1 MNQSEK
7 RNGTVVQIHA
17 HGALVR
23 LENGELASINESEVA
38 IYRKFLEHAMQ
49 VDREIELAV
58 LAHNRRLEAKVIPL
72 QRDDA
77 FEEQLMRFNKG
88 DEEERAEA
96 FNEPPPSRRRR
107 FVPKKRDDP
116 KP

>member
-1 MNQSEK
+1 M
-7 RNGTVVQIHA
+7 QIHA

-23 LENGELASINESEVA
+23 LENGELASINENEVA
-38 IYRKFLEHAMQ
+38 AYRKFLEHAMQ
-49 VDREIELAV
+49 IDREIELAV
-58 LAHNRRLEAKVIPL
+58 LSRNRRLEAKVIPL

-77 FEEQLMRFNKG
+77 FEEQLMRFNKS
-88 DEEERAEA
+88 DEGEDAESSQGA
-96 FNEPPPSRRRR
+96 SPPRRRR